1 MIFLRKL
8 LILPLIS
15 LFILSSCAVTK
26 NGEDLNSFILR
37 MNLRN
42 ESYNLS
48 ENGFLYDEEKS
59 VFHKFFIIEEQEIL
73 LSFKSDDKGRL
84 TQLNFVADCDF
95 YEYEKTTLFLE
106 NSLYAFIN
114 NDDLTINILSESNL
128 FNNLSTKTKNT
139 LKTKNGNIELLLDVT
154 EIGTVITVYKDI

>member
-1 MIFLRKL
+1 VIFLRKL

-48 ENGFLYDEEKS
+48 ENGFLYDEEKN

-84 TQLNFVADCDF
+84 TQLNFIADYDF
-95 YEYEKTTLFLE
+95 YEYEKITLFLE

>member
-1 MIFLRKL
+1 MRKL

-48 ENGFLYDEEKS
+48 ESGFLYDEEKS

-73 LSFKSDDKGRL
+73 LSFKSDNKGRL
-84 TQLNFVADCDF
+84 THLNFVADCDF
-95 YEYEKTTLFLE
+95 YEYEKITLFLE

>member
-1 MIFLRKL
+1 MDILKL
-8 LILPLIS
+8 HGI
-15 LFILSSCAVTK
+15 
-26 NGEDLNSFILR
+26 NQR
-37 MNLRN
+37 NLT
-42 ESYNLS
+42 
-48 ENGFLYDEEKS
+48 YDEEYKPQYTRKYIQLTIDNYKS
-59 VFHKFFIIEEQEIL
+59 MQITEEQEIL